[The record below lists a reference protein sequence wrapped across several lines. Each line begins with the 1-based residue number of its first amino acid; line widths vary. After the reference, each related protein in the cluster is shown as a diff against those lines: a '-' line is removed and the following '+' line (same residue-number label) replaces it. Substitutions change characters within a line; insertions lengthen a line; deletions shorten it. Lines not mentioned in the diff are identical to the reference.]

1 MVSVSEV
8 VLNSNSV
15 FSLSQPPMF
24 WQMLTPIVS
33 PYDMLSS
40 TSMVSSMVWLPS
52 SISGL
57 SKFHSLMQY
66 HSPVELSSSQS
77 F

>member
-8 VLNSNSV
+8 VLNSNSM

-33 PYDMLSS
+33 PYDMFSS

-57 SKFHSLMQY
+57 S
-66 HSPVELSSSQS
+66 
-77 F
+77 

>member
-1 MVSVSEV
+1 
-8 VLNSNSV
+8 
-15 FSLSQPPMF
+15 MF

-33 PYDMLSS
+33 PYDMFSS

-57 SKFHSLMQY
+57 STFHSLMQY
-66 HSPVELSSSQS
+66 HSPVELSSSHS